1 MALDLYTAG
10 QTRELD
16 RLTIADGKVPGY
28 ALMCAAGG
36 FACEQLQQQW
46 PECHSILVLCGKG
59 NNGGDG
65 YQVAELARQAG
76 MMVTLVSVCDPEELV
91 GDAWQAYENCQVD
104 VQIGVAELPSA
115 KVDIVVDAL
124 LGTGLSGGVRGVY
137 ADWIEQINQSATP
150 VLAIDIPS
158 GLCADTGRVLGTAVQ
173 AQVTATFIGRKQGM
187 YTGQA
192 RNHCGSIRF
201 ADLGVR
207 KSVYSQ
213 VAPEAGL
220 LTSEQAPALLPTRT
234 AASYKTQH
242 GHVFVVGGD
251 TGIFGAAVLAG
262 QGAARAGA
270 GLISVYTQPEQ
281 GPYVTMAQP
290 ELMLVRDNWQQADVL
305 VVGPGLGQAEFG
317 QSAWQHCLTMH
328 KPMVVD
334 ADGLNLLAAKPLQR
348 DNWILTP
355 HPGEAGRL
363 LGVAAAQIEVD
374 RFAAVRKLQQAYG
387 GVIILKGAGSV
398 ICGPDGHVHVLDVG
412 NAGMAS
418 GGMGDVLA
426 GVCGAM
432 LAQGLDVL
440 EAAKLGAWL
449 HSKAAD
455 LAAKDGQRGM
465 LASDLLPY
473 IRRLLG

>member
-1 MALDLYTAG
+1 MPCLYTAS

-16 RLTIADGKVPGY
+16 RLTIEKGKVAGY
-28 ALMCAAGG
+28 SLMYAAGQY
-36 FACEQLQQQW
+36 AYQQLLERW
-46 PECHSILVLCGKG
+46 PDCQNLVVLCGKG

-65 YQVAELARQAG
+65 YVVAELARLAG
-76 MMVTLVSVCDPEELV
+76 LHVSLYSVCDPQELT
-91 GDAWQAYENCQVD
+91 GDAYQAFTDCQLEVI
-104 VQIGVAELPSA
+104 VGAAELSFTQA
-115 KVDIVVDAL
+115 DVVVDAL
-124 LGTGLSGGVRGVY
+124 LGTGLSGDVRGVY
-137 ADWIEQINQSATP
+137 QSWIEQINAAANS

-158 GLCADTGRVLGTAVQ
+158 GLCADTGRVLGCAVK
-173 AQVTATFIGRKQGM
+173 ADVTATFISRKQGM

-192 RNHCGSIRF
+192 RSYCGAIRF

-207 KSVYSQ
+207 ESVYRQINST
-213 VAPEAGL
+213 VTL
-220 LTSEQAPALLPTRT
+220 LGVEQAPVELNPRS
-234 AASYKTQH
+234 AASYKTHH

-251 TGIFGAAVLAG
+251 TGTFGAVVMAA

-270 GLISVYTQPEQ
+270 GLISVYTQAEQ
-281 GPYVTMAQP
+281 GPYVTLAQP

-305 VVGPGLGQAEFG
+305 VVGPGLGQGEFG
-317 QSAWQHCLTMH
+317 RCAWQHCLRLD

-334 ADGLNLLAAKPLQR
+334 ADGLNLLAANPLRR

-363 LGVAAAQIEVD
+363 LGVLATDIETD
-374 RFAAVRKLQQAYG
+374 RFAAVRQLQQIYG
-387 GVIILKGAGSV
+387 GVVILKGAGSL
-398 ICGPDGHVHVLDVG
+398 ICGPQQHVYVLGVG

-432 LAQGLDVL
+432 LGQYSDNL
-440 EAAKLGAWL
+440 EAAMQGAWV

-455 LAAKDGQRGM
+455 LAAEDGTKGM
-465 LASDLLPY
+465 LATDLLPF
-473 IRRLLG
+473 IRHLMG

>member
-1 MALDLYTAG
+1 MQCLYTAY

-16 RLTIADGKVPGY
+16 RLTIEQGQVAGY
-28 ALMCAAGG
+28 SLMCAAGK
-36 FACEQLQQQW
+36 FAFQQLLERW
-46 PECHSILVLCGKG
+46 PDCQNLVVLCGKG

-65 YQVAELARQAG
+65 YVVAELARLAG
-76 MMVTLVSVCDPEELV
+76 IQVTLYSVFEPEELT
-91 GDAWQAYENCQVD
+91 GDAYQAFTDCQVA
-104 VQIGVAELPSA
+104 VSVGSAELPFQQA
-115 KVDIVVDAL
+115 DVVVDAL
-124 LGTGLSGGVRGVY
+124 LGTGLSGDVRGLHQS
-137 ADWIEQINQSATP
+137 WIEQINAAAKP

-158 GLCADTGRVLGTAVQ
+158 GLCADTGRVLGCAVE
-173 AQVTATFIGRKQGM
+173 ADVTATFIGRKQGM

-192 RNHCGSIRF
+192 RSYCGDIWF

-207 KSVYSQ
+207 QSVYGQIKATASLLDANQ
-213 VAPEAGL
+213 VPLEL
-220 LTSEQAPALLPTRT
+220 NQRS
-234 AASYKTQH
+234 AASYKTHH

-251 TGIFGAAVLAG
+251 TGTFGAVVMAA

-281 GPYVTMAQP
+281 GPYVTLAQP

-305 VVGPGLGQAEFG
+305 VVGPGLGQGEFG
-317 QSAWQHCLTMH
+317 QSAWQHCLGLNTS
-328 KPMVVD
+328 MVVD
-334 ADGLNLLAAKPLQR
+334 ADGLNLLATNPVKR
-348 DNWILTP
+348 DSWILTP

-363 LGVAAAQIEVD
+363 LGVSVKEIEADRYAAARQ
-374 RFAAVRKLQQAYG
+374 LQQTYG
-387 GVIILKGAGSV
+387 GVVILKGAGSL
-398 ICGPDGHVHVLDVG
+398 ICGPDQHVYVLGVG

-432 LAQGLDVL
+432 LGQGLDVL

-455 LAAKDGQRGM
+455 LAAVDGPRGM
-465 LASDLLPY
+465 LATDLLPF
-473 IRRLLG
+473 IRRLVG

>member
-1 MALDLYTAG
+1 MPCLYTAS

-16 RLTIADGKVPGY
+16 RLTINEGKVAGY
-28 ALMCAAGG
+28 TLMCAAGKYA
-36 FACEQLQQQW
+36 FQQLLDHW
-46 PECHSILVLCGKG
+46 PDCQNLVVLCGKG

-65 YQVAELARQAG
+65 YVVAELARLAG
-76 MMVTLVSVCDPEELV
+76 FYVSLYSVCDPQELT
-91 GDAWQAYENCQVD
+91 GDAYQAFTDCQLEVT
-104 VQIGVAELPSA
+104 VGAAELPLKQA
-115 KVDIVVDAL
+115 DVVVDAL
-124 LGTGLSGGVRGVY
+124 LGTGLSGDVRGLY
-137 ADWIEQINQSATP
+137 QNWIEQINAASNS

-158 GLCADTGRVLGTAVQ
+158 GLCADTGRVLGCAVE
-173 AQVTATFIGRKQGM
+173 ADVTATFIGRKQGM
-187 YTGQA
+187 FTGQA
-192 RNHCGSIRF
+192 RSYCGAIRF
-201 ADLGVR
+201 ANLGVR
-207 KSVYSQ
+207 ESVYRQLNAAVSLLEAEY
-213 VAPEAGL
+213 APLEL
-220 LTSEQAPALLPTRT
+220 NQRS
-234 AASYKTQH
+234 AASYKTHH

-251 TGIFGAAVLAG
+251 TGTFGAVVLAA

-281 GPYVTMAQP
+281 GLYVTLAQP

-317 QSAWQHCLTMH
+317 QSAWQHCLGLN

-334 ADGLNLLAAKPLQR
+334 ADGLNLLAANPVQR

-363 LGVAAAQIEVD
+363 LGVSAKEVEAD
-374 RFAAVRKLQQAYG
+374 RFTAVRKLQAIYG
-387 GVIILKGAGSV
+387 GVVILKGAGSLV
-398 ICGPDGHVHVLDVG
+398 CGSDQHVYVLGVG
-412 NAGMAS
+412 NAGMAC

-432 LAQGLDVL
+432 LGQGLNVL
-440 EAAKLGAWL
+440 EAARLGAWV

-455 LAAKDGQRGM
+455 LAAEDGQRGM
-465 LASDLLPY
+465 LATDLLPF